1 MYSFLNSFFKHIA
14 WASIKYETYK
24 ELKFRGIF
32 IKTTKKNGYFLVK
45 NNGVYLKWIYYLD

>member
-24 ELKFRGIF
+24 ELKFLGIF